1 MSINK
6 RTTLNEYCEF
16 QMKER
21 KKKKKHCKLQIVS
34 SMLQRD
40 ASRGKKTP

>member
-21 KKKKKHCKLQIVS
+21 KKKKHCKLQIVS

-40 ASRGKKTP
+40 ASLGKKTP